1 MEAKDIRKQPVTN
14 EIFSREDLDNAFK
27 AGERRGYD
35 QGVEDRLREIDA
47 LTARVKTAKQ
57 IGRKE
62 VVEFVEKHSC
72 NWDSLSFNDRLAD
85 KEPTKMRT
93 AEFEEKL
100 WNVQLKDWQSHRD
113 I

>member
-62 VVEFVEKHSC
+62 VVAWVDEQRIAYMAEC
-72 NWDSLSFNDRLAD
+72 GTNFNFTNTEWQA
-85 KEPTKMRT
+85 
-93 AEFEEKL
+93 
-100 WNVQLKDWQSHRD
+100 QLKKWGLLE
-113 I
+113 